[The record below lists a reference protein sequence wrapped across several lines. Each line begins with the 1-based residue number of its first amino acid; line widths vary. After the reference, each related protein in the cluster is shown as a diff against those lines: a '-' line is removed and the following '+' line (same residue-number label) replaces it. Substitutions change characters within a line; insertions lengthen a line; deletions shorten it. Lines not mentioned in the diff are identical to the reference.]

1 MSFESAGGSAAYRIL
16 AIETSCDETA
26 AAVVADGRHILSNRV
41 ASQIELHRR
50 FGGVYPEVASRQHV
64 LAIQTVVEDALADA
78 SVAHVRELDAIA
90 VTNGPGLAGSLLVG
104 VNLAKGLAFASGLP
118 LVPVNHLEGHIYSN
132 WLCTDCSPVAET
144 PISGDSNW
152 RRCGL
157 APDIAL
163 KQRSGSASDIALKQ
177 RSDSASE
184 QFPALILI
192 VSGGHTELVLM
203 EDHCRYRLLGATLDD
218 AAGEAFDKVA
228 RLLELGYPGG
238 PAIQA
243 AAQTGDA
250 RRFHLPRPL
259 TRPGRRTKIQPGAQ
273 ASPLPAILPVRG
285 EHRFNFSF
293 SGLKTAVLN
302 LMRQLERDGT
312 EARQPQTVVDIAA
325 AFQMAVV
332 DVLVGKTADAATE
345 FAVKQVC
352 ICGGVSANGLLRRTA
367 EQHFA
372 EMGLPLRCPPLY
384 LCTDNAA
391 MIGAAAYH
399 RRSYIAAG
407 QRSSKGSEQRQA
419 AEAVAHSTLH
429 GQPNKPSARDLLALD
444 VYASLPLVDSMR
456 L

>member
-1 MSFESAGGSAAYRIL
+1 MSSTNAGGSPANRIL

-26 AAVVADGRHILSNRV
+26 AAVVADGRRILSNRV

-118 LVPVNHLEGHIYSN
+118 LIPVNHLEGHIYSN
-132 WLCTDCSPVAET
+132 WLYTQSSPDVAS
-144 PISGDSNW
+144 PASGGGN
-152 RRCGL
+152 G
-157 APDIAL
+157 L
-163 KQRSGSASDIALKQ
+163 KQRGGSASD
-177 RSDSASE
+177 

-203 EDHCRYRLLGATLDD
+203 EGHCRYRLLGATLDD

-243 AAQTGDA
+243 AAESGDA
-250 RRFHLPRPL
+250 GRFHLPRPL
-259 TRPGRRTKIQPGAQ
+259 MRPGRRTERQPDAQ
-273 ASPLPAILPVRG
+273 ASPLPTVLPVRG

-302 LMRQLERDGT
+302 LMRQLEREGA
-312 EARQPQTVVDIAA
+312 EARHTQTASDIAA

-332 DVLVGKTADAATE
+332 DVLVGKTANAAAE
-345 FAVKQVC
+345 FGVKQVC
-352 ICGGVSANGLLRRTA
+352 ICGGVSANGLLRRA
-367 EQHFA
+367 AQQHFA
-372 EMGLPLRCPPLY
+372 RIGLPLHCPPLF

-391 MIGAAAYH
+391 MIGAAAYY
-399 RRSYIAAG
+399 RQSYAMAG
-407 QRSSKGSEQRQA
+407 QTSPMGGP
-419 AEAVAHSTLH
+419 HSTPH
-429 GQPNKPSARDLLALD
+429 DQPSEPTARDYLALD
-444 VYASLPLVDSMR
+444 VYASLPLVESIQR
-456 L
+456 

>member
-1 MSFESAGGSAAYRIL
+1 MSSTNPGGSPAYRIL

-26 AAVVADGRHILSNRV
+26 AAVVADGRRILSNRV

-118 LVPVNHLEGHIYSN
+118 LIPVNHLEGHIYSN
-132 WLCTDCSPVAET
+132 WLYTDSSP
-144 PISGDSNW
+144 
-152 RRCGL
+152 
-157 APDIAL
+157 IAVS
-163 KQRSGSASDIALKQ
+163 RASEDGNGSASDSARRQ
-177 RSDSASE
+177 RSGSASE

-203 EDHCRYRLLGATLDD
+203 EGHCRYRLLGATLDD

-243 AAQTGDA
+243 AAESGDA
-250 RRFHLPRPL
+250 GRFHLPRPL
-259 TRPGRRTKIQPGAQ
+259 MRPGRRTERQPDVQ
-273 ASPLPAILPVRG
+273 ASPLPTVLPVRG
-285 EHRFNFSF
+285 EHRLNFSF

-302 LMRQLERDGT
+302 LMRQLEREGT
-312 EARQPQTVVDIAA
+312 DARQPQSAADIAA

-332 DVLVGKTADAATE
+332 DVLVGKTADAAAE
-345 FAVKQVC
+345 FGVKQVC
-352 ICGGVSANGLLRRTA
+352 ICGGVSANGLLRRA
-367 EQHFA
+367 AQQHLA
-372 EMGLPLRCPPLY
+372 RIGLPLHCPPLF

-391 MIGAAAYH
+391 MIGAAAYY
-399 RRSYIAAG
+399 RQSYAMA
-407 QRSSKGSEQRQA
+407 RQPSPMGGP
-419 AEAVAHSTLH
+419 HSTPH
-429 GQPNKPSARDLLALD
+429 DQPNEPSARDFLALD
-444 VYASLPLVDSMR
+444 VYASLPLVDSIQR
-456 L
+456 

>member
-1 MSFESAGGSAAYRIL
+1 MTPAGAGVSPSCRIL

-78 SVAHVRELDAIA
+78 AVAHVRELDAIA
-90 VTNGPGLAGSLLVG
+90 VTHGPGLAGSLLVG

-132 WLCTDCSPVAET
+132 WLYTDEGA
-144 PISGDSNW
+144 
-152 RRCGL
+152 
-157 APDIAL
+157 A
-163 KQRSGSASDIALKQ
+163 ASDI
-177 RSDSASE
+177 
-184 QFPALILI
+184 FPTLILI

-203 EDHCRYRLLGATLDD
+203 EGHCRYRLLGATLDD

-238 PAIQA
+238 PAIQKV
-243 AAQTGDA
+243 AQSGDA

-259 TRPGRRTKIQPGAQ
+259 SRPARRTKFNPGVQP
-273 ASPLPAILPVRG
+273 PYLPARG

-302 LMRQLERDGT
+302 LMRQLERDGAAPRPT
-312 EARQPQTVVDIAA
+312 QIVANIAA

-352 ICGGVSANGLLRRTA
+352 ICGGVSANRLLRQTA

-372 EMGLPLRCPPLY
+372 KMGLPLRCPPIF

-391 MIGAAAYH
+391 MIGAAAFY
-399 RRSYIAAG
+399 RRSN
-407 QRSSKGSEQRQA
+407 S
-419 AEAVAHSTLH
+419 EAVAHSTGRRANSKAVALCE
-429 GQPNKPSARDLLALD
+429 QVAEPSARDALALD
-444 VYASLPLVDSMR
+444 VYANLPLAEP

>member
-1 MSFESAGGSAAYRIL
+1 MSFESAGGSPACRIL

-132 WLCTDCSPVAET
+132 WLCTDSSPAADSPT
-144 PISGDSNW
+144 SGDSDW

-184 QFPALILI
+184 LFPALILI
-192 VSGGHTELVLM
+192 VSGGHTQLVLM

-243 AAQTGDA
+243 AAETGDA

-259 TRPGRRTKIQPGAQ
+259 TRPGRRTEIQPGAQ

-399 RRSYIAAG
+399 RRSYIAAR
-407 QRSSKGSEQRQA
+407 QRSSKGRAHRQA
-419 AEAVAHSTLH
+419 SEAVAHSTLH
-429 GQPNKPSARDLLALD
+429 GQPTESPARDLLALD